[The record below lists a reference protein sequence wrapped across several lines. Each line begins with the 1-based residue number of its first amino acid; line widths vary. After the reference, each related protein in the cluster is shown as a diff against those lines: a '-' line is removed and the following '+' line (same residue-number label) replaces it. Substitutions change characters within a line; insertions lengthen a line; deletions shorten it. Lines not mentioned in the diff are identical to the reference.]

1 MRPARY
7 ASEKAQVLQ
16 GQTASE
22 RLRAPHPIEESEMC
36 YECQNFYA
44 NQAAARRSLLKQWL
58 AAAIASAT
66 LVTACTLASDPA
78 DDERATA
85 RAFHPSKPS
94 HAQQVAFR
102 EDAREQLHLQSIVR
116 GGL

>member
-1 MRPARY
+1 
-7 ASEKAQVLQ
+7 
-16 GQTASE
+16 
-22 RLRAPHPIEESEMC
+22 MC

-58 AAAIASAT
+58 ITAIVGAMLLASCV
-66 LVTACTLASDPA
+66 LVTDPA

-85 RAFHPSKPS
+85 GAFRPSKPS
-94 HAQQVAFR
+94 HTQQVAYR
-102 EDAREQLHLQSIVR
+102 EGAREQLRLQTIVR

>member
-7 ASEKAQVLQ
+7 ASENAQVLQ

-44 NQAAARRSLLKQWL
+44 NQAAYRRSLLKQWL
-58 AAAIASAT
+58 LAAIASAT
-66 LVTACTLASDPA
+66 LVTACALASDPA

-94 HAQQVAFR
+94 YAQQVAYR
-102 EDAREQLHLQSIVR
+102 EDAREQLRLQTIAR

>member
-1 MRPARY
+1 
-7 ASEKAQVLQ
+7 
-16 GQTASE
+16 
-22 RLRAPHPIEESEMC
+22 MC

-44 NQAAARRSLLKQWL
+44 NQAAYRRSLLKQWL
-58 AAAIASAT
+58 AAAITSAT

-85 RAFHPSKPS
+85 GAFRPSKPS
-94 HAQQVAFR
+94 HTQQVAYR
-102 EDAREQLHLQSIVR
+102 EGAREQLRLQTIVR

>member
-1 MRPARY
+1 
-7 ASEKAQVLQ
+7 
-16 GQTASE
+16 
-22 RLRAPHPIEESEMC
+22 MC

-44 NQAAARRSLLKQWL
+44 NQAAYRRSLLKQWL

-66 LVTACTLASDPA
+66 LVTACALASDPA

-94 HAQQVAFR
+94 HTQQVAYR
-102 EDAREQLHLQSIVR
+102 EDAREQLRLQTIVR

>member
-1 MRPARY
+1 METMLSKPKRNRTQNNLCAFE
-7 ASEKAQVLQ
+7 EK
-16 GQTASE
+16 T
-22 RLRAPHPIEESEMC
+22 MC

-58 AAAIASAT
+58 LAAIAAAT
-66 LVTACTLASDPA
+66 LVMACALTSNPA
-78 DDERATA
+78 DEERATA

-102 EDAREQLHLQSIVR
+102 EDAREQLRLQTIAR